1 MQSRQRS
8 WAVVEGNI
16 ASYNECSKLV
26 SECSISGGVPAPRRE
41 GSFTKNCKA
50 HGEEGGQVFT
60 TTVKA
65 HERRFTSCNNIMMP
79 QHANTKKSCQVLSPR
94 IRTENRAVLGM

>member
-1 MQSRQRS
+1 MQPGQRS

-26 SECSISGGVPAPRRE
+26 SECSISGGVPAPSRE
-41 GSFTKNCKA
+41 GSFTENFKA
-50 HGEEGGQVFT
+50 HGEGRQVFT

-65 HERRFTSCNNIMMP
+65 HERRFTFCNNILMP
-79 QHANTKKSCQVLSPR
+79 QHTNTKKSCQVLSPR
-94 IRTENRAVLGM
+94 IRTKNRAVLGM